1 MRVRGESVDKI
12 DNDSLSVDSSV
23 AEFRGA
29 DTAPYQFLH
38 RTISHQPLSMVQQVQ
53 MEFEVCSDLRPEEQI
68 RQHICEKAA
77 TSATGIVQRRLST
90 FTAS

>member
-29 DTAPYQFLH
+29 ETAPYQFLH
-38 RTISHQPLSMVQQVQ
+38 RTMSHQPLSMVQQVQ
-53 MEFEVCSDLRPEEQI
+53 MEFEVWRQIVRSYDQRSRSDN
-68 RQHICEKAA
+68 
-77 TSATGIVQRRLST
+77 TSAKKQQPQRQGSCKGDCPL
-90 FTAS
+90 